1 MSYGLQ
7 IYNNDGSSFVFDSS
21 CSVCKILGHFYYHP
35 RNANGY
41 NRKTGIYIPNDYD
54 FYVSFSRQSCYFDGD
69 KRWNGGTYWGI
80 TGASD
85 LFYYLDENRQIIL
98 TPGDKAWGSGVG
110 DGTIAV
116 RQDCFAI
123 GWPKDKAGKYGVSV
137 QGSDNFSSINDRTE
151 FSFVAY
157 KGEIEIPSS
166 GWLPNQIDNAFSFK
180 STLVFFYW
188 ENENLSIVKYT
199 QTSAWTGET
208 VKESYLV
215 YDKNGKVYSG
225 SLKAK
230 IVIFGNKELQL
241 SKYGMHIYNS
251 NGDAV
256 YDISSGILVS
266 PQFYSFGNSKL
277 YELNVIPNV
286 ARPMIIPTTVGGY
299 AKGWQTERAIWDV
312 GLANSGKALS
322 LSPVNKYY
330 RKSFR
335 HNAAFFVTNSPILIL
350 DASHYFNFGV

>member
-7 IYNNDGSSFVFDSS
+7 IYHNDGSSFIFDSS
-21 CSVCKILGHFYYHP
+21 CSACKILGHFSYYP
-35 RNANGY
+35 TDANRY
-41 NRKTGIYIPNDYD
+41 NRKTGIYIPNNYD
-54 FYVSFSRQSCYFDGD
+54 FFVCFSRQSCYFDGY
-69 KRWNGGTYWGI
+69 KSWNGGRYRGI
-80 TGASD
+80 SGASD
-85 LFYYLDENRQIIL
+85 LFYYLDESRQIIL

-110 DGTIAV
+110 TTIAF
-116 RQDCFAI
+116 RQDCFVI
-123 GWPKDKAGKYGVSV
+123 GWLKGQAGKYGVSV
-137 QGSDNFSSINDRTE
+137 QGSDNFSSINNRTE
-151 FSFVAY
+151 FLFVVY
-157 KGEIEIPSS
+157 KGEIEITPS
-166 GWLPNQIDNAFSFK
+166 GWLPNQIDDAFSFK
-180 STLVFFYW
+180 STPVFFYW

-215 YDKNGKVYSG
+215 YDQNGNVYSG

-241 SKYGMHIYNS
+241 SKYGMRIYNS
-251 NGDAV
+251 NGGAV
-256 YDISSGILVS
+256 YDMSSGILVS

-299 AKGWQTERAIWDV
+299 AKGWQTERALWDV
-312 GLANSGKALS
+312 GLANSGKALA
-322 LSPVNKYY
+322 LSPVNKFY
-330 RKSFR
+330 RKTFR